1 MRLRLQFAVS
11 ALCAALITAGLALA
25 SPVEEPELSA
35 FEIPPALA
43 KLINAKKKDGTPVL
57 SEKQRAYFD
66 ALPNHAK
73 KLTAEAVAEDWIT
86 SAEHLEELLSLG
98 LSTQKYELAVKDY
111 CLLCHAD
118 KDFQDPEQLFSTDP
132 EANGSPPY
140 LNLKDYI
147 NNVHFRQ
154 GLGCAGC
161 HGGDRTEF
169 MGHDFPDVW
178 PESRSK
184 RRSDRSWIPEFCGR
198 CHSDAGFMRQYNPH
212 LPTDQLAKYRES
224 KHGQVL
230 LKDGDSRA
238 AQCVSCHGTHDIQT
252 ASNPQSHVYAKNVP
266 ETCGK
271 CHADPERMKG
281 FTLKD
286 GSPLPTTQLAEYRES
301 VHGKAL
307 LERGDVGAAACNDCH
322 GNHAAM
328 PPNVAS
334 VSQICRTCHA
344 GNGML
349 FDGSRHK
356 EVFSQHGWPECDTCH
371 GKHAIAKTSDDMLST
386 EEGGLCHDCHAKYA
400 QDNPDCVATADYFRE
415 TILEFV
421 EAERHYEEYIEEI
434 ARKGL
439 DVDPMAQQLG
449 ELRDAI
455 KKARSY
461 VHAFNMSD
469 FREAIA
475 PGKAALA
482 ALNELSEKAEA
493 EYDFRRTGTFVSI
506 AMMIL
511 LIIVIYIKLRQMERD
526 Q

>member
-1 MRLRLQFAVS
+1 MKLRFAVS
-11 ALCAALITAGLALA
+11 ALCVAFVSAGVALA

-35 FEIPPALA
+35 YEIPPALA
-43 KLINAKKKDGTPVL
+43 KLVDAKKKDGTPVL
-57 SEKQRAYFD
+57 SEKQRAYFE

-86 SAEHLEELLSLG
+86 SAEHLAELLSLG

-132 EANGSPPY
+132 ESNGSPPY
-140 LNLKDYI
+140 LNLKDYVS
-147 NNVHFRQ
+147 NVHFRQ

-169 MGHDFPDVW
+169 MGHDFPDEW
-178 PESRSK
+178 PENRSK
-184 RRSDRSWIPEFCGR
+184 RLADRSWIPGFCGR
-198 CHSDAGFMRQYNPH
+198 CHSDAAFMRQYNPH

-266 ETCGK
+266 ATCGK

-281 FTLKD
+281 FTLED

-307 LERGDVGAAACNDCH
+307 LERGDIGAAACNDCH

-371 GKHAIAKTSDDMLST
+371 GKHAIAKTSDDMLDT
-386 EEGGLCHDCHAKYA
+386 KDGGLCHDCHAKYA
-400 QDNPDCVATADYFRE
+400 KDNPDCIATADYFHE

-421 EAERHYEEYIEEI
+421 EAEKHYEEYIEEI

-439 DVDPMAQQLG
+439 DVDQMTQQLG

-461 VHAFNMSD
+461 IHAFNMSD

-482 ALNELSEKAEA
+482 SLNALSEKAEA

-506 AMMIL
+506 AMMVL